1 MLRFVQ
7 VGEESSNFTRA
18 YKLILDKEYTVGDF
32 IYAVRSRQDEWGYIR
47 IDDEKYPFG
56 KPFCEYARG
65 KVINSTDSFS
75 EEFLSKKVISA
86 NAHGGWGLMNYTLVV
101 EENAVLKIP
110 KINWIPFDKNN
121 PPKYLLPESQ
131 YLIVLR
137 EDDFDNGATWS
148 YSIDYSRPSADCYDP
163 DSAGNFWEIVND
175 WNEGQRVEVVAYAE
189 FPYVTDE
196 SELVEVEANA

>member
-1 MLRFVQ
+1 M
-7 VGEESSNFTRA
+7 
-18 YKLILDKEYTVGDF
+18 
-32 IYAVRSRQDEWGYIR
+32 
-47 IDDEKYPFG
+47 
-56 KPFCEYARG
+56 
-65 KVINSTDSFS
+65 
-75 EEFLSKKVISA
+75 
-86 NAHGGWGLMNYTLVV
+86 
-101 EENAVLKIP
+101 LKIP
-110 KINWIPFDKNN
+110 KINWIPFDENN

-137 EDDFDNGATWS
+137 EDSFDNGATWS